1 VLTPETARAIPA
13 WRPDEAVQARRDALA
28 DKNTEGQFTDDE
40 ARGLKAIVDSDS
52 AIGLMKAKAFGYLR
66 RLP

>member
-1 VLTPETARAIPA
+1 
-13 WRPDEAVQARRDALA
+13 VQARRDALA